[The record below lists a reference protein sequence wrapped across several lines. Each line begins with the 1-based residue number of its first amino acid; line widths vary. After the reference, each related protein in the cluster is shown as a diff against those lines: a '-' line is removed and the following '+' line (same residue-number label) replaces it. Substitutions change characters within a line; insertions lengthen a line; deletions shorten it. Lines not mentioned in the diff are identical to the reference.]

1 MKNLKKDKYLL
12 IQKEKFKDTLF
23 FLGSVRPS
31 FFSRNAGVKPQRSLK
46 GMKSIKP
53 LTKKPLKDD

>member
-1 MKNLKKDKYLL
+1 MKNLKKDKNLS
-12 IQKEKFKDTLF
+12 IQKEKSKDALF

-31 FFSRNAGVKPQRSLK
+31 FFSKSAGIKPQRSLK

-53 LTKKPLKDD
+53 PTKTSLKDD